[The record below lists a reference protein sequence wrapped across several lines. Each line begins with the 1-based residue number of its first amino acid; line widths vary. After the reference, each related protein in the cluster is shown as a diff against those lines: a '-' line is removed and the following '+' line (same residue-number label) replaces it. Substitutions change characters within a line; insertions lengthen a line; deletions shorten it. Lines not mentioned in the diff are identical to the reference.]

1 MRSTSVAH
9 LSIRITYRA
18 RINDIYDIFKYKNAH
33 GEIPNIFRARDIFVC
48 VTWKVVK
55 NGIDKFQR

>member
-18 RINDIYDIFKYKNAH
+18 RINDIFKYKNAH
-33 GEIPNIFRARDIFVC
+33 DEIPNIFRARDIFVC